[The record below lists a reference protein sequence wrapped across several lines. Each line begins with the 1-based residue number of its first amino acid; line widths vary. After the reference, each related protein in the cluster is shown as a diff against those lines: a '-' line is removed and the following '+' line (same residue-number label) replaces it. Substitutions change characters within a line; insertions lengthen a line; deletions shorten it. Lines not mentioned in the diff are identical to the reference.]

1 MGLKVI
7 SYKLY
12 ANPFV
17 SYIMTDKEADDED
30 NINSDDDWN
39 DWESEVENT
48 MDDDD
53 IITVDKNDE
62 EINGEGN
69 VNIEIIISPETNQTD
84 RKRKPYL
91 GLHSDLIAK
100 YVDRTPASYGGA
112 CRVEVI
118 AKEMYPKKFPHK
130 FTKKKLKLFQ
140 KHALNQKIYAESQW
154 CVDNDCVAMRA
165 KECIGYSESE
175 KTICDE
181 CLTLKYNLI
190 LNHYDYNT
198 NVWITLA
205 DKANNGAFKEKP
217 VFTGLCDIMVQ
228 AAIRKD
234 NNKGK

>member
-1 MGLKVI
+1 
-7 SYKLY
+7 
-12 ANPFV
+12 
-17 SYIMTDKEADDED
+17 
-30 NINSDDDWN
+30 
-39 DWESEVENT
+39 

-112 CRVEVI
+112 CRIEVI

-154 CVDNDCVAMRA
+154 RVDNDCVAMRA

-175 KTICDE
+175 KTICDK

-190 LNHYDYNT
+190 LNHCL
-198 NVWITLA
+198 ITIPKPA
-205 DKANNGAFKEKP
+205 PENFKFTSKFYFENNSLKKHLQNQDLHE
-217 VFTGLCDIMVQ
+217 I
-228 AAIRKD
+228 
-234 NNKGK
+234 